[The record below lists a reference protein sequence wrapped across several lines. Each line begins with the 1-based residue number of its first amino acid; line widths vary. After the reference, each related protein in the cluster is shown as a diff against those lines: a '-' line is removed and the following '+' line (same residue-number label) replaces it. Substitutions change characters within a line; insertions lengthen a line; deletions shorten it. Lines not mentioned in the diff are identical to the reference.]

1 MQAWIL
7 ALGPRF
13 EQLIVAHGRLLWLP
27 RVDLARSDSSLAI
40 TELHVGVLR
49 CSLRSVCAVASRLC
63 RSCGL
68 CQTARPEDT
77 RYCTTPFAE
86 AEQSNH
92 EEKAKVDENRSHLPP
107 AQGSESISWCYPR
120 LLGGSLTFRRILC
133 SIFVDRHKCSPR

>member
-1 MQAWIL
+1 MRLPWYSYTCDYSCTSMIPSFKAVYYGSRGSIL
-7 ALGPRF
+7 A
-13 EQLIVAHGRLLWLP
+13 
-27 RVDLARSDSSLAI
+27 DSSLAI

-49 CSLRSVCAVASRLC
+49 CMYVGLCRRDLVVCA
-63 RSCGL
+63 
-68 CQTARPEDT
+68 RPPDRKIR

-107 AQGSESISWCYPR
+107 AQGSESISWCHRR